1 MPSAEEHPQV
11 VTEYIG
17 EELARGQLMEL
28 EASTAK
34 ALDVHTSLFGVI
46 SKNSKPNKWRL
57 ILDLSSPSGHSVND
71 GIAKELASLSYV
83 SVDEVVLRARKK
95 CVDGQNGH

>member
-1 MPSAEEHPQV
+1 
-11 VTEYIG
+11 
-17 EELARGQLMEL
+17 MEL

-34 ALDVHTSLFGVI
+34 ALHAHTSPIGVI
-46 SKNSKPNKWRL
+46 PKKSKPNKWRL
-57 ILDLSSPSGHSVND
+57 ILDLSSPSGHNVND

-83 SVDEVVLRARKK
+83 SVDEVVLRARKR